1 MGIRFFTDKHR
12 PVHMGGF
19 PLERLA
25 RVDALPDLNGVPAFS
40 PLEFRRHE
48 SPKSIVNAMSEYQA
62 VNRRSNLTPYRRPIL
77 TPLSDES

>member
-48 SPKSIVNAMSEYQA
+48 SPKKH
-62 VNRRSNLTPYRRPIL
+62 R
-77 TPLSDES
+77 